1 MGVSQVND
9 EIRKYKLAG
18 SVKGTI
24 TSKLIYTMLNDLAD
38 INSEVQISVTR
49 MSKTLKISEQAI
61 RRSLKALENKGYIKI
76 QNMYHSDGGN
86 AANKY
91 IIK

>member
-1 MGVSQVND
+1 MRGLKKFTSTN
-9 EIRKYKLAG
+9 IMTNG
-18 SVKGTI
+18 GI
-24 TSKLIYTMLNDLAD
+24 TS
-38 INSEVQISVTR
+38 
-49 MSKTLKISEQAI
+49 LKISEQAI
-61 RRSLKALENKGYIKI
+61 RKSLKALENKGYIKI

>member
-1 MGVSQVND
+1 MTNG
-9 EIRKYKLAG
+9 G
-18 SVKGTI
+18 I
-24 TSKLIYTMLNDLAD
+24 TS
-38 INSEVQISVTR
+38 
-49 MSKTLKISEQAI
+49 LKISEQAI
-61 RRSLKALENKGYIKI
+61 RKSLKALENKGYIKI